1 MRHKLLIPFI
11 LASLL
16 LLASCQAEHRYGYLS
31 EQSLATAIAHKD
43 SAKAYLR
50 AALQADTTGAERAA
64 RLEMLRAIVRYHC
77 DEKPRDVSVAAM
89 LQRRYQTSGTAE
101 LRTIAALCSA
111 IIYASLN
118 ENDKAVRLFAQAEKI
133 GADRMPQGVL
143 FVLYKQW
150 GWTLRS
156 EKPYAEAI
164 DRFKKAER
172 CACLMADYTKVSQAI
187 DLQGWEYL
195 YANANAKAL
204 QTFDQAITIATRHT
218 TPNIGMLLKSKASA
232 LEMTGRHEE
241 ALQVIDLAIARL
253 HHGNRRPLMAIKG
266 VVLTS
271 LGRYDSARVYIN
283 RGRENDNFYQR
294 ASYLYDMSALEEAMG
309 HYREALAYQA
319 AYAAT
324 LDSMYNQKNDTE
336 LVKVQRLYN
345 YSVLS
350 AERNR
355 YAIESQRR
363 GIAIVAMVLLGALL
377 IIGGTWVYHRW
388 RQRMAERMRTREKL
402 QRRSIAQM
410 KERNYELLRTIQL
423 MQEKEDGMLN
433 NLTDKE
439 QQIATLRQ
447 QQQQLKETIMHTD
460 EAIRKIEQLK
470 GMKERKKISSAKE
483 IALSQAEMQN
493 IIDAVN
499 LCYDRFTDRLVD
511 RFGHLSLEDL
521 CLCCLLKMN
530 TSTQDQCILL
540 DTSDSTL
547 RKRKYRLKNKKM
559 ALPEEYSTL
568 DDFVQSFAPQGSQGS
583 QTV

>member
-1 MRHKLLIPFI
+1 MIQKLLTPFI
-11 LASLL
+11 LSILL

-50 AALQADTTGAERAA
+50 AALKADTTGAERAA
-64 RLEMLRAIVRYHC
+64 RLQMLRAIVCYHC
-77 DEKPRDVSVAAM
+77 DQKPDDVSVAAM
-89 LQRRYQTSGTAE
+89 LQTRYQTRETQEMRSM
-101 LRTIAALCSA
+101 AALCSA
-111 IIYASLN
+111 IIYAGLN

-164 DRFKKAER
+164 GRFKKAER
-172 CACLMADYTKVSQAI
+172 CALQMADYAKVSQAI

-195 YANANAKAL
+195 YADDNPKAL
-204 QTFDQAITIATRHT
+204 KTFDQAIAIATRHAT
-218 TPNIGMLLKSKASA
+218 SNIGMLLKSKATA
-232 LEMTGRHEE
+232 LEMSGRHEE
-241 ALQVIDLAIARL
+241 ALQVIDQAIARL
-253 HHGNRRPLMAIKG
+253 SHGRRQPLMAIKG
-266 VVLTS
+266 VVLTN

-283 RGRENDNFYQR
+283 RGRENDTFYQR

-309 HYREALAYQA
+309 HYREALAYRS

-324 LDSMYNQKNDTE
+324 LDSMYNQKHDTE

-345 YSVLS
+345 ISVLS

-355 YAIESQRR
+355 FALESQRR
-363 GIAIVAMVLLGALL
+363 GIAIVAMVLLGILL
-377 IIGGTWVYHRW
+377 MVGGAWGYHRW
-388 RQRMAERMRTREKL
+388 RRRMKERMRTREKL

-423 MQEKEDGMLN
+423 MQEKENSMLN
-433 NLTDKE
+433 SLTDKE
-439 QQIATLRQ
+439 QQVSTLRQ
-447 QQQQLKETIMHTD
+447 QQQRLKETIMLTD
-460 EAIRKIEQLK
+460 EAIRKIESLK
-470 GMKERKKISSAKE
+470 GMKEHKKIASAKE
-483 IALSQAEMQN
+483 IALSHAEMQN

-511 RFGHLSLEDL
+511 RFGNLSIEDL

-540 DTSDSTL
+540 DTTDSTL

-559 ALPEEYSTL
+559 ALPEQYATL
-568 DDFVQSFAPQGSQGS
+568 DDFVQSF
-583 QTV
+583 